1 MKSKLIKSSANVSP
15 LIIHYSSFIL
25 HYLAHASCAK
35 LEFGG
40 ATTMRMRKKKNLEP
54 RLAACEA
61 VTVHWSG
68 EKINW
73 QAEFGNENPIHLEI
87 GCGKGAFTAE
97 IAARHPEIN
106 FVAIEMIA
114 NVAVMAME
122 KIMEA
127 GLTNVRFLVVN
138 AENLLNIFEENAVER
153 IYLNF
158 SCPFPKR
165 RYTKHRLTHEN
176 FLNRYKVI
184 LAPGKEIHQKTDNEE
199 FFDFSLAQFEKCGW
213 QLKNVTRD
221 LHHSEWARDNI
232 VTEYESRFLA
242 LGQPIFRLEA
252 VNEK

>member
-1 MKSKLIKSSANVSP
+1 
-15 LIIHYSSFIL
+15 
-25 HYLAHASCAK
+25 
-35 LEFGG
+35 
-40 ATTMRMRKKKNLEP
+40 MRMRKKKNLEP

-61 VTVHWSG
+61 VTVHAHG
-68 EKINW
+68 EKIDW
-73 QAEFGNENPIHLEI
+73 KAEFGNDNPIHLEI
-87 GCGKGAFTAE
+87 GCGKGAFTAA
-97 IAARHPEIN
+97 IAARNPDIN
-106 FVAIEMIA
+106 FVAVEMIA

-127 GLTNVRFLVVN
+127 ELKNVRFLFFFF
-138 AENLLNIFEENAVER
+138 ETLQDIFEENAVER

-199 FFDFSLAQFEKCGW
+199 FFDFSLAEFQKCGW
-213 QLKNVTRD
+213 QVKNVTRD
-221 LHHSEWARDNI
+221 LHHSEWAQNNI

-252 VNEK
+252 VNCKS

>member
-1 MKSKLIKSSANVSP
+1 
-15 LIIHYSSFIL
+15 
-25 HYLAHASCAK
+25 
-35 LEFGG
+35 
-40 ATTMRMRKKKNLEP
+40 MRMKKKKNLEP

-61 VTVHWSG
+61 VTVHAHG
-68 EKINW
+68 QKIDW
-73 QAEFGNENPIHLEI
+73 KAEFGNDNPIHLEI

-97 IAARHPEIN
+97 IAARNPDIN
-106 FVAIEMIA
+106 FVAVEMIA

-127 GLTNVRFLVVN
+127 ELKNVRFLVVN
-138 AENLLNIFEENAVER
+138 AETLQDIFEENAVER

-199 FFDFSLAQFEKCGW
+199 FFDFSLAEFQKCGW
-213 QLKNVTRD
+213 RVKNVTRD
-221 LHHSEWARDNI
+221 LHHSEWAQNNI

-252 VNEK
+252 VNCKF